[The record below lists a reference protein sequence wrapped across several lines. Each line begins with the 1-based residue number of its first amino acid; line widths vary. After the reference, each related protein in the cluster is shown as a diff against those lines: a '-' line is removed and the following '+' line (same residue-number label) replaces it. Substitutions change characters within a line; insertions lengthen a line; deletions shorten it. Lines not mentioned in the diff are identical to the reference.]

1 MKTFEILGREIPLL
15 FNVGVWGD
23 IEEQVCPM
31 AELEDHMTGKKRI
44 GTVIKMAVIMGNAAL
59 VEQGKKPVLTEAWL
73 KKNLPPKA
81 ITDAQMAIMEAISEA
96 MMTENVQKEDQEIDL
111 VLQELEKKADKV

>member
-1 MKTFEILGREIPLL
+1 M
-15 FNVGVWGD
+15 
-23 IEEQVCPM
+23 
-31 AELEDHMTGKKRI
+31 
-44 GTVIKMAVIMGNAAL
+44 
-59 VEQGKKPVLTEAWL
+59 EQGKKPVLTEACL

-111 VLQELEKKADKV
+111 VLQELEKKAGQD